1 LLVDVLEKHSAP
13 GREQDII
20 TTAKE
25 SMNSHG
31 AYLRGH
37 GASDAKSVVM
47 ASQLQTITHARS

>member
-1 LLVDVLEKHSAP
+1 MFWKNIAR
-13 GREQDII
+13 REQDII

-31 AYLRGH
+31 AYLRRH